1 MKNIDENINNSNIK
15 SNNETAAR
23 AGPPKLARR
32 EVILTLA
39 GLMLAQFLASLDQ
52 TIVGTALPKIVADLS
67 GFTKFTWVVTSY
79 MITSTVTI
87 PIVAKLSDMYGRK
100 WFLVGG
106 IIIFLVGSAICGTS
120 QTMDQLIAYRA
131 IQGVGAGAI
140 MALAFTILGDLF
152 PPSERGKY
160 AGIMAGV
167 FGLSSIIGPTLG
179 GYITDSIG
187 WHWVFYVNIP
197 LGILIIFL
205 IIFFFPH
212 LKFSTRKHKID
223 FLGIIALALTVV
235 PLLMALSLG
244 GRVGYAWTSPQIV
257 GLFEFSVLMFFV
269 LLNIEKHVKEP
280 LIPLWIF
287 KDRIVSV
294 SSLII
299 FLTGF
304 GMFAGIVFVPF
315 FFQVVLGKSATS
327 SGSFLTPMML
337 GMITGSLL
345 SGQYLSRMG
354 GHYRTQGLV
363 GCAIMALGIFLLSG
377 MTGHTP
383 ESAAV
388 VNIVIMGFGLGIT
401 MPVYTIAVQNAVPY
415 SVMGIAT
422 STTAF
427 FRSIGGVLGM
437 AVVGSVLNN
446 RFASEFTAN
455 LSLQLKAAI
464 PADKLSQLTIDP
476 QSVFSSGMLGD
487 VQKSFASLG
496 SQGTDM
502 FNSLLMTMKDALSSA
517 MSAGFFICFC
527 VIVAAFVVN
536 FFLKEIPL
544 RKYH

>member
-527 VIVAAFVVN
+527 VIVVAFVVN

-544 RKYH
+544 RKHH

>member
-1 MKNIDENINNSNIK
+1 MKNAGKDINKNVAGNAEVAK
-15 SNNETAAR
+15 S
-23 AGPPKLARR
+23 GPPKLARR

-52 TIVGTALPKIVADLS
+52 TIVGTALPKIITDLG
-67 GFTKFTWVVTSY
+67 GFSKYTWVVTSY
-79 MITSTVTI
+79 MITSTVTL

-106 IIIFLVGSAICGTS
+106 IIMFLVGSAICGTS
-120 QTMDQLIAYRA
+120 QTIDQLIAFRA

-197 LGILIIFL
+197 FGILIIFL

-212 LKFSTRKHKID
+212 LKFSTQKHKID

-235 PLLMALSLG
+235 PLLIALSLAG
-244 GRVGYAWTSPQIV
+244 VDYAWTSPQIV
-257 GLFEFSVLMFFV
+257 GLFEFSFVMLFV

-287 KDRIVSV
+287 KDRVVSV
-294 SSLII
+294 ASLII
-299 FLTGF
+299 FITGF
-304 GMFAGIVFVPF
+304 GMFAGIVFVPL
-315 FFQVVLGKSATS
+315 FFQGILGKSATS

-363 GCAIMALGIFLLSG
+363 GCAIMAGGIFLLSQ
-377 MTGHTP
+377 MTAHTP
-383 ESAAV
+383 ESAAI

-455 LSLQLKAAI
+455 LSPQLKAAM
-464 PADKLSQLTIDP
+464 PADQLNQLVNNPQALFNSGAIDKLQE
-476 QSVFSSGMLGD
+476 Q
-487 VQKSFASLG
+487 FAVYG
-496 SQGTDM
+496 SQGADM
-502 FNSLLMTMKDALSSA
+502 LNSLLTTLKGALSSA

-544 RKYH
+544 RKHH

>member
-1 MKNIDENINNSNIK
+1 MKNIDENIKNNNDVG
-15 SNNETAAR
+15 ERT
-23 AGPPKLARR
+23 GPPKLARR

-52 TIVGTALPKIVADLS
+52 TVVGTALPKIITELG
-67 GFTKFTWVVTSY
+67 GFSQYTWVVTAY

-106 IIIFLVGSAICGTS
+106 IIIFLAGSAICGTS
-120 QTMDQLIAYRA
+120 QTIDQLIAYRA

-179 GYITDSIG
+179 GYITDHFG
-187 WHWVFYVNIP
+187 WHWIFYVNIP

-212 LKFSTRKHKID
+212 LRFSTRKHKID
-223 FLGIIALALTVV
+223 FLGIITLALTVV
-235 PLLMALSLG
+235 PLMIALSLAG
-244 GRVGYAWTSPQIV
+244 VDYAWTSPQIV

-287 KDRIVSV
+287 KDRVVSV

-304 GMFAGIVFVPF
+304 GMFAGIVFVPL
-315 FFQVVLGKSATS
+315 FFQGILGKSATS

-354 GHYRTQGLV
+354 GHYRTQGMV
-363 GCAIMALGIFLLSG
+363 GCAIMAGGIFLLSR
-377 MTGHTP
+377 MTAQTP
-383 ESAAV
+383 DSAAV

-437 AVVGSVLNN
+437 AVVGSMMNN
-446 RFASEFTAN
+446 RFAAEFTTN
-455 LSLQLKAAI
+455 LSLQVKAVI
-464 PADKLSQLTIDP
+464 PSDQLNQLVNNPQALFNSGALDKMQE
-476 QSVFSSGMLGD
+476 Q
-487 VQKSFASLG
+487 FASFG

-502 FNSLLMTMKDALSSA
+502 LNSLLATLRNALSSA
-517 MSAGFFICFC
+517 LSEVFFICFC
-527 VIVAAFVVN
+527 VIVVAFLVN

>member
-1 MKNIDENINNSNIK
+1 MKNIDENINNRNIK
-15 SNNETAAR
+15 NNNETAAR

-52 TIVGTALPKIVADLS
+52 TVVGTALPKIITELG
-67 GFTKFTWVVTSY
+67 GFSQYTWVVTAY

-120 QTMDQLIAYRA
+120 QTIDQLIAYRA

-179 GYITDSIG
+179 GYITDHFG
-187 WHWVFYVNIP
+187 WHWIFYVNIP

-212 LKFSTRKHKID
+212 LRFSTRKHKID
-223 FLGIIALALTVV
+223 FLGIITLALTVV
-235 PLLMALSLG
+235 PLMIALSLAG
-244 GRVGYAWTSPQIV
+244 VDYAWTSPQIV

-287 KDRIVSV
+287 KDRVVSV

-304 GMFAGIVFVPF
+304 GMFAGIVFVPL
-315 FFQVVLGKSATS
+315 FFQGILGKSATS

-354 GHYRTQGLV
+354 GHYRTQGMV
-363 GCAIMALGIFLLSG
+363 GCAIMAGGIFLLSR
-377 MTGHTP
+377 MTAQTP
-383 ESAAV
+383 DSAAV

-437 AVVGSVLNN
+437 AVVGSMMNN
-446 RFASEFTAN
+446 RFAAEFTTN
-455 LSLQLKAAI
+455 LSLQVKAVI
-464 PADKLSQLTIDP
+464 PSDQLNQLVNNPQALFNSGALDKMQE
-476 QSVFSSGMLGD
+476 Q
-487 VQKSFASLG
+487 FASFG

-502 FNSLLMTMKDALSSA
+502 LNSLLATLRNALSSA
-517 MSAGFFICFC
+517 LSEVFFICFC
-527 VIVAAFVVN
+527 VIVVAFLVN

-544 RKYH
+544 RKHH

>member
-1 MKNIDENINNSNIK
+1 MNKVD
-15 SNNETAAR
+15 AAAI

-52 TIVGTALPKIVADLS
+52 TIVGTALPKIITDLG
-67 GFTKFTWVVTSY
+67 GFSKYTWVVTSY

-106 IIIFLVGSAICGTS
+106 IIIFLVGSVICGTS
-120 QTMDQLIAYRA
+120 QSIDQLIAYRA

-197 LGILIIFL
+197 FGILIILL

-212 LKFSTRKHKID
+212 LKFSTLKHKID

-235 PLLMALSLG
+235 PLLIALSLAG
-244 GRVGYAWTSPQIV
+244 VDYAWTSPQIV
-257 GLFEFSVLMFFV
+257 GMFEFSVVMFFA

-287 KDRIVSV
+287 KNPVVSV

-304 GMFAGIVFVPF
+304 GMFAGIVFVPL
-315 FFQVVLGKSATS
+315 FFQGILGQSATS
-327 SGSFLTPMML
+327 SGSYLTPMML

-354 GHYRTQGLV
+354 GHYRTQGMV
-363 GCAIMALGIFLLSG
+363 GCAIMAGGIFLLSR
-377 MTGHTP
+377 MTAQTP

-388 VNIVIMGFGLGIT
+388 VNIVITGFGLGIT

-455 LSLQLKAAI
+455 LSPQLKAVV
-464 PADKLSQLTIDP
+464 PADQISQLVSNP
-476 QSVFSSGMLGD
+476 QALFNSGALDTMRE
-487 VQKSFASLG
+487 QFAAYG
-496 SQGTDM
+496 AQGTDM
-502 FNSLLMTMKDALSSA
+502 LNSLLTTLRGALSSA

-527 VIVAAFVVN
+527 VIVVAFVVN

-544 RKYH
+544 RKHH

>member
-1 MKNIDENINNSNIK
+1 MKNIDENINNRNIK
-15 SNNETAAR
+15 NNNETAAR

-52 TIVGTALPKIVADLS
+52 TVVGTALPKIITELG
-67 GFTKFTWVVTSY
+67 GFSQYTWVVTAY

-120 QTMDQLIAYRA
+120 QTIDQLIAYRA

-179 GYITDSIG
+179 GYITDHFG
-187 WHWVFYVNIP
+187 WHWIFYVNIP

-212 LKFSTRKHKID
+212 LRFSTRKHKID
-223 FLGIIALALTVV
+223 FLGIITLALTVV
-235 PLLMALSLG
+235 PLMIALSLAG
-244 GRVGYAWTSPQIV
+244 VDYAWTSPQIV

-287 KDRIVSV
+287 KDRVVSV

-304 GMFAGIVFVPF
+304 GMFAGIVFVPL
-315 FFQVVLGKSATS
+315 FFQGILGKSATS

-345 SGQYLSRMG
+345 SGQYLSRVG
-354 GHYRTQGLV
+354 GHYRIQGMV
-363 GCAIMALGIFLLSG
+363 GCAIMAGGIFLLSR
-377 MTGHTP
+377 MTAQTP
-383 ESAAV
+383 DSAAV

-437 AVVGSVLNN
+437 AVVGSMMNN
-446 RFASEFTAN
+446 RFAAEFTTN
-455 LSLQLKAAI
+455 LSLQVKAVI
-464 PADKLSQLTIDP
+464 PSDQLNQLVNNPQALFNSGALDKMQE
-476 QSVFSSGMLGD
+476 Q
-487 VQKSFASLG
+487 FASFG

-502 FNSLLMTMKDALSSA
+502 LNSLLATLRNALSSA
-517 MSAGFFICFC
+517 LSEVFFICFC
-527 VIVAAFVVN
+527 VIVVAFLVN

-544 RKYH
+544 RKHH

>member
-1 MKNIDENINNSNIK
+1 MDNKADRRKK
-15 SNNETAAR
+15 SVQPSPEATSEQPSSESAKVKS
-23 AGPPKLARR
+23 GPPKLARR

-52 TIVGTALPKIVADLS
+52 TIVGTALPKIVADLGGMS
-67 GFTKFTWVVTSY
+67 KYTWVVTSY
-79 MITSTVTI
+79 MISSTVTI
-87 PIVAKLSDMYGRK
+87 PIVAKMSDMYGRK

-106 IIIFLVGSAICGTS
+106 IIIFLAGSAICGTS
-120 QTMDQLIAYRA
+120 HTMDQLIAYRA

-179 GYITDSIG
+179 GYITDHFS
-187 WHWVFYVNIP
+187 WHHFYWRGVFYVNIP
-197 LGILIIFL
+197 IGIIIILL

-235 PLLMALSLG
+235 PLLMALSLAG
-244 GRVGYAWTSPQIV
+244 VNCAWTSPQII
-257 GLFEFSVLMFFV
+257 GLFEFSVFMLFV

-280 LIPLWIF
+280 IIPLWIF
-287 KDRIVSV
+287 KNRVVSV
-294 SSLII
+294 ASLVI

-304 GMFAGIVFVPF
+304 GMFAGIVFLPL
-315 FFQVVLGKSATS
+315 FFQGILGQSATS
-327 SGSFLTPMML
+327 SGSYLTPMML

-363 GCAIMALGIFLLSG
+363 GCAIMAGGLFLLSR
-377 MTGHTP
+377 MTAQTP
-383 ESAAV
+383 ESVAI
-388 VNIVIMGFGLGIT
+388 VNIVITGFGLGIT

-415 SVMGIAT
+415 SVMGVAT

-437 AVVGSVLNN
+437 AVVGSVVNN
-446 RFASEFTAN
+446 HLAAAVTTN
-455 LSLQLKAAI
+455 LSSYKNALC
-464 PADKLSQLTIDP
+464 S
-476 QSVFSSGMLGD
+476 
-487 VQKSFASLG
+487 
-496 SQGTDM
+496 
-502 FNSLLMTMKDALSSA
+502 ALSE
-517 MSAGFFICFC
+517 GFLICVC
-527 VIVAAFVVN
+527 VVIAAFVVN

-544 RKYH
+544 RKHH

>member
-1 MKNIDENINNSNIK
+1 MKNIDENINNRNIK

-527 VIVAAFVVN
+527 VIVVAFVVN

-544 RKYH
+544 RKHH

>member
-1 MKNIDENINNSNIK
+1 MKNIDENINNRNIK
-15 SNNETAAR
+15 SNNETGER
-23 AGPPKLARR
+23 AGPPKLLKR
-32 EVILTLA
+32 EIVLTLA

-52 TIVGTALPKIVADLS
+52 TVVGTALPKIITDLG
-67 GFTKFTWVVTSY
+67 GFSKYTWVVTSY
-79 MITSTVTI
+79 MITSTVMV

-120 QTMDQLIAYRA
+120 QSIDQLIAYRA

-179 GYITDSIG
+179 GYITDHFG

-205 IIFFFPH
+205 NIFFFPH
-212 LKFSTRKHKID
+212 LRFSTHKHKID
-223 FLGIIALALTVV
+223 ILGIIALILTVV
-235 PLLMALSLG
+235 PLMIALSLAG
-244 GRVGYAWTSPQIV
+244 VDYAWTSPQII
-257 GLFEFSVLMFFV
+257 GLFEFSAVMLFV

-280 LIPLWIF
+280 IIPLWIF
-287 KDRIVSV
+287 KNRVVSV
-294 SSLII
+294 ASLVI

-304 GMFAGIVFVPF
+304 GMFTGIIYIPL
-315 FFQVVLGKSATS
+315 FFQGVLGQTATS
-327 SGSFLTPMML
+327 SGTFLTPMML
-337 GMITGSLL
+337 GMITGSFL
-345 SGQYLSRMG
+345 SGQYLSRVG
-354 GHYRTQGLV
+354 GHYRIQGLV
-363 GCAIMALGIFLLSG
+363 GCAIMAMGAFLLSG
-377 MTGHTP
+377 MNTSTP
-383 ESAAV
+383 ESGAIIFIV
-388 VNIVIMGFGLGIT
+388 VSGFGLGIT

-437 AVVGSVLNN
+437 SVVGSVLNN
-446 RFASEFTAN
+446 RFASEFTTN
-455 LSLQLKAAI
+455 LSPQLHAVV
-464 PADKLSQLTIDP
+464 PPDQLNQLVNNP
-476 QSVFSSGMLGD
+476 QALFSSGALD
-487 VQKSFASLG
+487 QLQAQFANFG
-496 SQGTDM
+496 AQGEA
-502 FNSLLMTMKDALSSA
+502 LLKQLLATLKNALSS
-517 MSAGFFICFC
+517 SLSEVFLISFS
-527 VIVAAFVVN
+527 VVAVAFLVN

-544 RKYH
+544 RKHH

>member
-1 MKNIDENINNSNIK
+1 MDNKVEAQEKIPGK
-15 SNNETAAR
+15 PPVAR
-23 AGPPKLARR
+23 SGPPKLARR

-52 TIVGTALPKIVADLS
+52 TIVGTALPKIITDLG
-67 GFTKFTWVVTSY
+67 GFSKYTWVVTSY

-100 WFLVGG
+100 WFLVAG
-106 IIIFLVGSAICGTS
+106 IIIFLTGSAICGTS
-120 QTMDQLIAYRA
+120 QTIDQLIAYRA

-160 AGIMAGV
+160 AGVMAGV

-179 GYITDSIG
+179 GYITDSFG

-197 LGILIIFL
+197 FGILIILL
-205 IIFFFPH
+205 IMFFFPH
-212 LKFSTRKHKID
+212 LKFSTQKHKID
-223 FLGIIALALTVV
+223 FLGIIALSLTVV
-235 PLLMALSLG
+235 PLLIALSLAG
-244 GRVGYAWTSPQIV
+244 VDYAWTSPQIV
-257 GLFEFSVLMFFV
+257 GMFEFSVLMFFV

-287 KDRIVSV
+287 KNRVVSV

-299 FLTGF
+299 FITGF
-304 GMFAGIVFVPF
+304 GMFAGIVFVPL
-315 FFQVVLGKSATS
+315 FFQGILGKSATS
-327 SGSFLTPMML
+327 SGSYLTPMML
-337 GMITGSLL
+337 GMISGSLL

-354 GHYRTQGLV
+354 GHYRTQGMV
-363 GCAIMALGIFLLSG
+363 GCAIMAGGIFLLSR
-377 MTGHTP
+377 MTAQTP

-388 VNIVIMGFGLGIT
+388 VNIVITGFGLGIT

-455 LSLQLKAAI
+455 LSPQLKAVI
-464 PADKLSQLTIDP
+464 PADQLNQLVNNPQALFNSGAIDKLQE
-476 QSVFSSGMLGD
+476 Q
-487 VQKSFASLG
+487 FAVYG
-496 SQGTDM
+496 SQGADM
-502 FNSLLMTMKDALSSA
+502 LNSLLTTLKDALSSA

-544 RKYH
+544 RKHH

>member
-1 MKNIDENINNSNIK
+1 MKNIDENINNRNIK
-15 SNNETAAR
+15 SNNENGER
-23 AGPPKLARR
+23 AGPPKLLKR
-32 EVILTLA
+32 EIVLTLA

-52 TIVGTALPKIVADLS
+52 TVVGTALPKIITDLG
-67 GFTKFTWVVTSY
+67 GFSKYTWVVTSY
-79 MITSTVTI
+79 MITSTVMV

-120 QTMDQLIAYRA
+120 QSIDQLIAYRA

-179 GYITDSIG
+179 GYITDHFG

-205 IIFFFPH
+205 NIFFFPH
-212 LKFSTRKHKID
+212 LRFSTHKHKID
-223 FLGIIALALTVV
+223 ILGIIALILTVV
-235 PLLMALSLG
+235 PLMIALSLAG
-244 GRVGYAWTSPQIV
+244 VDYAWTSPQII
-257 GLFEFSVLMFFV
+257 GLFEFSAVMLFV

-280 LIPLWIF
+280 IIPLWIF
-287 KDRIVSV
+287 KNRVVSV
-294 SSLII
+294 ASLVI

-304 GMFAGIVFVPF
+304 GMFTGIIYIPL
-315 FFQVVLGKSATS
+315 FFQGVLGQTATS
-327 SGSFLTPMML
+327 SGTFLTPMML
-337 GMITGSLL
+337 GMITGSFL
-345 SGQYLSRMG
+345 SGQYLSRVG
-354 GHYRTQGLV
+354 GHYRIQGLV
-363 GCAIMALGIFLLSG
+363 GCAIMAMGAFLLSG
-377 MTGHTP
+377 MNTSTP
-383 ESAAV
+383 ESGAIIFIV
-388 VNIVIMGFGLGIT
+388 VSGFGLGIT

-437 AVVGSVLNN
+437 SVVGSVLNN
-446 RFASEFTAN
+446 RFASEFTTN
-455 LSLQLKAAI
+455 LSPQLHAVVPPDQLNQLVNNPQALFSSGALDALKTQFESFGAQGQALLKELLTTLKAA
-464 PADKLSQLTIDP
+464 
-476 QSVFSSGMLGD
+476 
-487 VQKSFASLG
+487 
-496 SQGTDM
+496 
-502 FNSLLMTMKDALSSA
+502 LSS
-517 MSAGFFICFC
+517 SLSEVFLISFS
-527 VIVAAFVVN
+527 VVVVAFVKN

-544 RKYH
+544 RKHH

>member
-152 PPSERGKY
+152 PPAERGKY

-527 VIVAAFVVN
+527 VIVVAFVVN

-544 RKYH
+544 RTHH